1 MRVREFLFKSFH
13 IEGLR
18 NNSDAHMSSLG
29 YQRSQSYRIAGDIS
43 CSRLRDSGTPFSRS
57 KSSSSSRAFRL
68 RFIQASGVIPA
79 MWEPGTGYWPCFV
92 SGSRIH
98 AQRSKTCTDAFSW
111 FQPVELMNGIKR
123 EHSLICKGP
132 VEVLVLD
139 REVKFQPWL
148 RQHFICWPRVLIWL
162 VANQSVYTVM

>member
-57 KSSSSSRAFRL
+57 KSSSSSLAFHL
-68 RFIQASGVIPA
+68 RFIQASSLLCESLEQA
-79 MWEPGTGYWPCFV
+79 TGLALLAEAGYT
-92 SGSRIH
+92 
-98 AQRSKTCTDAFSW
+98 SKEAKLAFSW

-162 VANQSVYTVM
+162 VAKQSVYAVM